1 MHRRDVLKVLP
12 LSIAGMTELVS
23 KGHEG
28 WSDSTNLQGIPLLA
42 QVRSHNGT
50 PTLFLNGEP
59 VFAGMCWVSPP
70 LTEGWRDAEHAR
82 AVAEAGI
89 HIYAFD
95 AGKDFEW
102 VEPKAGRSDPFDFST
117 VEARYGR
124 IIDVDPQASFHLRLH
139 FEFQPGDWWLKAY
152 PGECE
157 IASDGRPV
165 AQSFASEVWRKQVNE
180 FLKALVAHLKR
191 TGLIHRITAFQPGA
205 GHTGEW
211 VKGETSMYSLCSD
224 YSEPM
229 RQHFRSWLRHTYHD
243 DPAEFRAAWHNPGI
257 NFELAEVPS
266 ADEQLQ
272 TRLYSFRDPARERNV
287 IDYYQCLADLS
298 ADLVIDFCRTVK
310 EATDGTKLAGAFYGY
325 LMDLAWNGGFFAER
339 PESDYSTYQRSG
351 HLGLRRVLASPHVDF
366 LVGPYSYGFRGI
378 GGDAPAMQPAESVRL
393 HGKLCIIEDDTR
405 THINHDPNYGHVN
418 SLSESVAVLQRNFAQ
433 VVTHGQGMW
442 WLFDSIDPTSE
453 PAFAPWLRSFREL
466 GEFLLQ
472 TPCAPSAEIAVLL
485 DDENFIYESPRI
497 NLDLPAIFQQRLWGL
512 PRTGAP
518 FDVYL
523 LQDFIEGR
531 LKPYK
536 LYVFLNPW
544 RLDASRRGALNSQL
558 RKDGRVAL
566 WIYAPGYLAEEPSL
580 ENMRE
585 LTGFK
590 FAMGKQPWGPLAHI
604 VDFTHPITRD
614 LPQDI
619 FWGTNNKLSP
629 IFYLDDPEARVLGQV
644 VFSQGNCQPGMGVK
658 SFPQWTSI
666 YVAAPNL
673 PAPVLRGIAGFA
685 GVHLY
690 NREGDVLYATRDLLA
705 VHTVAGGDR
714 TFRLPRQVEEVY
726 DLFARSTVGR
736 DAREFRVTLRPAST
750 ALYYTGDAALISKLK
765 QVPQSGAHQLAQ
777 GIPA

>member
-1 MHRRDVLKVLP
+1 MQRRDVLKVLP
-12 LSIAGMTELVS
+12 LSMAGITELVS
-23 KGHEG
+23 LSPQSSGG
-28 WSDSTNLQGIPLLA
+28 AANRQNSALVA
-42 QVRSHNGT
+42 QVGSHNGT

-59 VFAGMCWVSPP
+59 TFAGMCWVSTP
-70 LTEGWRDAEHAR
+70 LTEGWRDSEHAR

-89 HIYAFD
+89 HIYSFD

-124 IIDVDPQASFHLRLH
+124 IIDVDPLARFHLRLH

-152 PGECE
+152 PAECE
-157 IASDGRPV
+157 MASDGRPV
-165 AQSFASEVWRKQVNE
+165 GQSFASEVWRKQVNE
-180 FLKALVAHLKR
+180 FIQALVAHLQR
-191 TGLIHRITAFQPGA
+191 TGLINRITAFQPGA

-229 RQHFRSWLRHTYHD
+229 RRHFRSWLRHTYHD
-243 DPAEFRAAWHNPGI
+243 DLADFRAAWHNPGI
-257 NFELAEVPS
+257 NFDVAEVPA

-272 TRLYSFRDPARERNV
+272 ARLYSFRDPARERNV

-298 ADLVIDFCRTVK
+298 SDLVIDFCRTVK
-310 EATDGTKLAGAFYGY
+310 EATQGTKLAGAFYGY
-325 LMDLAWNGGFFAER
+325 LMDLTWNGGFFDER

-351 HLGLRRVLASPHVDF
+351 HLGLRRVLESPYVDF

-405 THINHDPNYGHVN
+405 THINHDPNFGHVN
-418 SLSESVAVLQRNFAQ
+418 SLPDSVAILQRNFAQ

-442 WLFDSIDPTSE
+442 WLFESINPGRE
-453 PAFAPWLRSFREL
+453 PAFAPWLRNFREL
-466 GEFLLQ
+466 GEFLVQ
-472 TPCAPSAEIAVLL
+472 TDRAPGAEIVVLL
-485 DDENFIYESPRI
+485 DDESFVYESQRI
-497 NLDLPAIFQQRLWGL
+497 NLDLPLIFQQRLWGL
-512 PRTGAP
+512 PRCGAP
-518 FDVYL
+518 SDVTL
-523 LQDFIEGR
+523 LQDFIDRR
-531 LKPYK
+531 LQPYK

-544 RLDASRRGALNSQL
+544 RLDRSRREALSLEL

-566 WIYAPGYLAEEPSL
+566 WIYAPGYLEDGPSL
-580 ENMRE
+580 EHMRE
-585 LTGFK
+585 LTGFQ
-590 FAMGKQPWGPLAHI
+590 FGMGKQPWGPLLHI
-604 VDFTHPITRD
+604 VDFTHPITKG

-644 VFSQGNCQPGMGVK
+644 VFSQGNCKPGMGVK
-658 SFPQWTSI
+658 SSPQWTSI

-690 NREGDVLYATRDLLA
+690 NDDGDVLYAARNLLA
-705 VHTVAGGDR
+705 VHTAAGGDR
-714 TFRLPRQVEEVY
+714 AFRLPRPVEEVY
-726 DLFARSTVGR
+726 DLFERRTVARDTS
-736 DAREFRVTLRPAST
+736 EFRVTLPPAST
-750 ALYYTGDAALISKLK
+750 ALYYTGDTAPLSKLK
-765 QVPQSGAHQLAQ
+765 VAGSG
-777 GIPA
+777 